1 MKEII
6 ELLVFFVFVFCVC
19 VWCDNLGKKNS
30 NGVQGTRLYRF
41 IRGRTNTAHSKK
53 KVDGLFGLRFWWWNF
68 VVVVVRLVVK

>member
-1 MKEII
+1 M
-6 ELLVFFVFVFCVC
+6 CVC
-19 VWCDNLGKKNS
+19 GVIIWEKKNS

-68 VVVVVRLVVK
+68 VVVVVVRLVVK